1 MPQVCREIAVA
12 WFAFGFACL
21 AMPRVLSGAT
31 PADILFIYSNERDL
45 PANSEVER
53 GLLEPAAGQQPGGL
67 RVFPEYLG
75 APTFDGQ
82 AYEASTAAY
91 LAGKYAARPPR
102 VIVAGGTPA
111 LSFLLRHRQQ
121 VFPHSPV
128 VYVAVD
134 RNEIAR
140 RQLPA
145 DFVGV
150 PVDFDF
156 GRTLELALR
165 LHPDAHR
172 LLVVAG
178 SGDWGAGNERA
189 LRPAVDRHAPALA
202 TEILRDFTTEAL
214 LERLG
219 SLDARTVVVS
229 PGYYQDAAGGAYS
242 PRSSVELMAAAS
254 AAPVYST
261 YPTQLGTGIVGGHMT
276 SFVEMGRAT
285 RRIIDQLLA
294 GVAVGDLSVPAS
306 LPAQPHFDWRE
317 LQRWRI
323 EARRLPAG
331 SVIHY
336 RPPTLWQQYRVQV
349 LLALAVMLV
358 QALLIAGLLTQRRL
372 RRQAADALDVSEQR
386 MDIASAAAQL
396 TAFDLD
402 LSEGSEA
409 QFRQWLD
416 FVHPADRERVERSFH
431 QAAAEPGCQIEVE
444 FRRFGENGGF
454 RWHAVRGQRAAGNAP
469 HFTGISMDISQ
480 RKEAE
485 LQAEADRTALT
496 RLSRIALA
504 GQLSAAI
511 AHQLN
516 QPLAA
521 ILGNAETACRLF
533 ERGDAADR
541 GELREILDDI
551 VAEDHRAAEIIR
563 RLGAL
568 YKHGESEL
576 VEMDLNALVR
586 ETKLLM
592 QTSFA
597 QRHVHLM
604 LRLEEPLPPVTGSRI
619 PLQQVLLNL
628 LLNAADAMAQIAE
641 DQRQV
646 AVRTWFDPVAGEVL
660 ASVADRGPGIAPE
673 DLRRVFEPFWTT
685 KAGGVG
691 VGLAICQSI
700 VKSHGGRIW
709 AENAPGGG
717 AVFSFA
723 LPGRAK

>member
-1 MPQVCREIAVA
+1 MPQVCREIAA
-12 WFAFGFACL
+12 WLALGLACL
-21 AMPRVLSGAT
+21 AMPRMLSGAT
-31 PADILFIYSNERDL
+31 PADILFIYSNDRDV
-45 PANSEVER
+45 PANADVER
-53 GLLEPAAGQQPGGL
+53 GLLEPAAGQEPGGL
-67 RVFPEYLG
+67 QVFPEYLG
-75 APTFDGQ
+75 TPTFGGEG
-82 AYEASTAAY
+82 YEASTAAY

-102 VIVAGGTPA
+102 VIVAGGTSA
-111 LSFLLRHRQQ
+111 LSFLLRQRGRM
-121 VFPHSPV
+121 FPHTPV

-134 RNEIAR
+134 RNEILR
-140 RQLPA
+140 QQLPE
-145 DFVGV
+145 DVVGV

-156 GRTLELALR
+156 GRTVELALR
-165 LHPDAHR
+165 LHPDARR

-178 SGDWGAGNERA
+178 SRDWGTGTELAVQPTVA
-189 LRPAVDRHAPALA
+189 KYSPAIT
-202 TEILRDFTTEAL
+202 TEFLRDATTEAVL
-214 LERLG
+214 DRLQ
-219 SLDARTVVVS
+219 SLNRDTVVFS
-229 PGYYQDAAGGAYS
+229 PGYYQDAAGHPYS
-242 PRSSVELMAAAS
+242 PHASMELMTAVS
-254 AAPVYST
+254 AAPIYSP
-261 YPTQLGTGIVGGHMT
+261 YATQLGTGIVGGHMT
-276 SFVEMGRAT
+276 SFIEMGRAT
-285 RRIIDQLLA
+285 RRIVDQILA
-294 GVAVGDLSVPAS
+294 GVAPKDLSVPDS
-306 LPAQPHFDWRE
+306 LPSTPHFDWRE

-323 EARRLPAG
+323 DARRLPAG

-336 RPPTLWQQYRVQV
+336 RPPTLWQQYRLHV

-372 RRQAADALDVSEQR
+372 RRQAAHALDASERR
-386 MDIASAAAQL
+386 MGIASAAAQL

-402 LSEGSEA
+402 LSEEPGAAFS
-409 QFRQWLD
+409 QWLD
-416 FVHPADRERVERSFH
+416 SVHPADRERVERSLR
-431 QAAAEPGCQIEVE
+431 QSAAEPEVQVEVE
-444 FRRFGENGGF
+444 FRRFGEDGGF
-454 RWHAVRGQRAAGNAP
+454 RWHALRGQQAAGNP
-469 HFTGISMDISQ
+469 WRFTGISMDISE

-485 LQAEADRTALT
+485 LQAEADRSALT

-521 ILGNAETACRLF
+521 ILGNAETARRLF
-533 ERGDAADR
+533 ERDNAADR

-576 VEMDLNALVR
+576 VDVDLNALVR

-592 QTSFA
+592 QTTLA

-604 LRLEEPLPPVTGSRI
+604 LRLEEPLPRVRGSRI

-628 LLNAADAMAQIAE
+628 LLNAADAMAQSAE

-646 AVRTWFDPVAGEVL
+646 VVGTWFDPAAGEVL
-660 ASVADRGPGIAPE
+660 VSVADRGPGIAPE
-673 DLRRVFEPFWTT
+673 DLRRIFEPFWTT
-685 KAGGVG
+685 KPGGVG

-700 VKSHGGRIW
+700 VKSYGGRIW
-709 AENAPGGG
+709 AQNAPGGG

-723 LPGRAK
+723 LPARAQ